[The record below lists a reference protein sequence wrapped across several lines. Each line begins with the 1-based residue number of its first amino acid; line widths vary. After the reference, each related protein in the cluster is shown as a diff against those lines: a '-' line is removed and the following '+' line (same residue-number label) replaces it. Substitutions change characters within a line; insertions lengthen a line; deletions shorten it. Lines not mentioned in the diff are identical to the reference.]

1 MYAVVRRSHLTT
13 RLVRMALPC
22 IFSLLR
28 ADFHTEHEE
37 NIIDLY
43 PALKYCSG

>member
-1 MYAVVRRSHLTT
+1 MS
-13 RLVRMALPC
+13 LPC
-22 IFSLLR
+22 IFSLIC

-43 PALKYCSG
+43 GKLGGKRGTFTY

>member
-1 MYAVVRRSHLTT
+1 
-13 RLVRMALPC
+13 MALPS
-22 IFSLLR
+22 IFGLLR